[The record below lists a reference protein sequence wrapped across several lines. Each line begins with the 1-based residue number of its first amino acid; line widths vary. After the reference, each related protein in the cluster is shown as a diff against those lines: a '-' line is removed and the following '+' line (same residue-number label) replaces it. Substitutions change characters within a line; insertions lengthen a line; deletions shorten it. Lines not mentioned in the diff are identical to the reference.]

1 MVELIMLV
9 FDDEKAHERGLI
21 YTRRSDKFVR
31 QNHVRCLLAMLIWGL
46 KFVDE
51 AKFENKRR

>member
-31 QNHVRCLLAMLIWGL
+31 QSHMLMPVGHVHMGPS
-46 KFVDE
+46 KFVD
-51 AKFENKRR
+51 KRR